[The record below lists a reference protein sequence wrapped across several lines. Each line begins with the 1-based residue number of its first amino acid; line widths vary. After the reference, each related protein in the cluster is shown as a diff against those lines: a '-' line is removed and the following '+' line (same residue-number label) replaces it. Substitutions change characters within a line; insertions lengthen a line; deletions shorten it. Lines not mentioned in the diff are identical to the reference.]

1 MKKSTLIKLF
11 LLTSVLALLSSL
23 YPKKSFSIPAKN
35 VRDTLSS
42 SQFSYYGRVGV
53 GNSGGSSI
61 LTINTSTA
69 NPSQTTNN
77 LFVGDTI
84 TVGVGGS
91 QTNYIV
97 KDVASTS
104 TILVYPV
111 LTTGSAIA
119 GGGIIATRSAIHT
132 VSFEP
137 QTTSNGGSWQVL
149 IKAPDSPEIS
159 NGIPDQTGF
168 DALPL
173 GTANITCPYGGVA
186 SIGTTTLSS
195 GLYHLISC
203 STPDGNPIGA
213 GQTGVIII
221 GNATGQLINPS
232 PSHPATDE
240 GYANIFNFILRRL
253 DSSGNITEESNGKIA
268 IVESVRVTATIDP
281 TLSFYIDNVG
291 VNGVGST
298 VCGTGNGTLSA
309 GAVNTTGD
317 SVVFGSLGLGVI
329 NQLAQRVSCVTN
341 APGGY
346 VVTAYEQ
353 GTMKNINT
361 DTTIPDTLC
370 NGSNCTTT
378 LATAWSGASTTRS
391 EFGYTF
397 YAGGLGS
404 SIPFTEGQWKP
415 FAIGYQNAQPVMI
428 NPKTPS
434 QTESANVCYRITATT
449 TQEAGEYEAK
459 VVYTATATF

>member
-1 MKKSTLIKLF
+1 M
-11 LLTSVLALLSSL
+11 LSSL
-23 YPKKSFSIPAKN
+23 YHKKSFSIPAKN

-253 DSSGNITEESNGKIA
+253 DSSGNITE
-268 IVESVRVTATIDP
+268 
-281 TLSFYIDNVG
+281 
-291 VNGVGST
+291 
-298 VCGTGNGTLSA
+298 
-309 GAVNTTGD
+309 
-317 SVVFGSLGLGVI
+317 
-329 NQLAQRVSCVTN
+329 
-341 APGGY
+341 
-346 VVTAYEQ
+346 
-353 GTMKNINT
+353 
-361 DTTIPDTLC
+361 
-370 NGSNCTTT
+370 
-378 LATAWSGASTTRS
+378 
-391 EFGYTF
+391 
-397 YAGGLGS
+397 
-404 SIPFTEGQWKP
+404 
-415 FAIGYQNAQPVMI
+415 
-428 NPKTPS
+428 
-434 QTESANVCYRITATT
+434 
-449 TQEAGEYEAK
+449 
-459 VVYTATATF
+459 